1 MGVGILISI
10 TLRLLV
16 AQFGSLSETAH
27 NILFE
32 THCPLVKISYKLQAV
47 NQNFTDYWEK

>member
-27 NILFE
+27 NMLFE